1 MDLFLFP
8 KLGCLSMRLL
18 LSVLLSVTALDALA
32 TDNVWPQFRGPLGN
46 GHALD
51 SDVPVEFGETDAV
64 AWKTELPGKGWSSPV
79 VVDNTIWVTTAIE
92 QIPTERERE
101 QLLAG
106 RVDQSNR
113 SSRAIAKAIDLKLI
127 SIDLKT
133 GSVLRTIDLATIDK
147 PDAIHTLNSYASPTP
162 MIDGD
167 HIYCHF
173 GTFGTFCVDRSS
185 AEIVWTRRFPL
196 VHSVGPGSSPMIHQQ
211 LLVLIQDGCE
221 RQYVTALD
229 KSTGDTV
236 WEVDRPELDVADAE
250 SKKSFCTP
258 IAVTDKLG
266 REQLICLGAHW
277 IVAYQP
283 KTGKEIWKLRHGNG
297 FSIVPRPVSDGSVVY
312 FSTGY
317 GKPNMLA
324 VRIDGDGDVSDTHI
338 EWTVTKGIPAK
349 PSPILS
355 DGLIYVIDD
364 TGVASCIDA
373 ASGEI
378 VWKKRIGGNYSA
390 SPILVGGHIYFG
402 SQDGKVTVIKPG
414 RTYQQVAENQIDDR
428 IMASPAIAGDSIVLR
443 TEKAIYRIQ

>member
-1 MDLFLFP
+1 
-8 KLGCLSMRLL
+8 MRLL
-18 LSVLLSVTALDALA
+18 LSVLLLVTASDALA
-32 TDNVWPQFRGPLGN
+32 TENVWPQFRGPLGN

-51 SDVPVEFGETDAV
+51 SDVPVKFGETDSV

-79 VVDNTIWVTTAIE
+79 VVDNTIWLTTAIE
-92 QIPTERERE
+92 QIPTKRERE

-106 RVDQSNR
+106 RVEKSNR

-127 SIDLKT
+127 SVDFKT

-162 MIDGD
+162 VIDGD

-196 VHSVGPGSSPMIHQQ
+196 IHSVGPGSSPMIHQE

-221 RQYVTALD
+221 RQCVTALD

-258 IAVTDKLG
+258 IAVTDKRG

-277 IVAYQP
+277 IVAHEP
-283 KTGKEIWKLRHGNG
+283 RTGKEIWKFRHGNG

-312 FSTGY
+312 FSTGF

-355 DGLIYVIDD
+355 AGLIYVIDD

-414 RTYQQVAENQIDDR
+414 RKYQQVAENQIDDR

-443 TEKAIYRIQ
+443 TEKAIYRIE